1 MCKLQIEATEYLCI
15 CLLVYGH
22 PANLK
27 WNVQLCFIL
36 LPPAERKKI
45 QKKIV
50 GYRFFKA
57 TEVVSSQSWN
67 ALIHKKMYG
76 QLSECVI
83 KAKWLLKKCP
93 GNWMNFSVLL
103 DDLVKYRLCWK
114 SLLRRNGLLMVM
126 N

>member
-1 MCKLQIEATEYLCI
+1 MFNYVSSYYLQQK
-15 CLLVYGH
+15 G
-22 PANLK
+22 
-27 WNVQLCFIL
+27 
-36 LPPAERKKI
+36 KKY
-45 QKKIV
+45 QKKII

-67 ALIHKKMYG
+67 AFIHKKMYG

-93 GNWMNFSVLL
+93 GNGVNFSVLL
-103 DDLVKYRLCWK
+103 DDLIKYRLCWK
-114 SLLRRNGLLMVM
+114 SLLKRNGLLMVM